1 MAPFACLLKV
11 SMGVVAAAA
20 AAAAAMAGGC
30 VFYLEPRIDDAP
42 KAVTHVIR
50 GELLVGDAG
59 CRGRKLGQ
67 QVAHDLPRPAPG
79 PHDVVCDSH

>member
-1 MAPFACLLKV
+1 
-11 SMGVVAAAA
+11 
-20 AAAAAMAGGC
+20 MAGGC

-59 CRGRKLGQ
+59 GRGRKLGQ
-67 QVAHDLPRPAPG
+67 QVAHGGRRAVAARRSNLGTMSPKSWEKKRKY
-79 PHDVVCDSH
+79 